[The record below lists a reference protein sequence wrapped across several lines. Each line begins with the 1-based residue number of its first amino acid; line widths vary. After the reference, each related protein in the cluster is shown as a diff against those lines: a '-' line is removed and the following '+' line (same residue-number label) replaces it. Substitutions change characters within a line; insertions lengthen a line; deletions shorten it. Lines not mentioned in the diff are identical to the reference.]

1 MPCNTISNLR
11 GEPNTVGIHEPL
23 ISGDFGGADG
33 YKPFRILFAAI
44 KPRRGVAFDI
54 SDLRPRV
61 EHQSLRWRQRPYGT
75 QQFAGF
81 RRAGQ
86 PFGHGGAGFNAFY
99 AVFGEIQR
107 PVDAFIALPP
117 AGLILTVFVFVGFD
131 DTTQLAV
138 FTHLICLS
146 VFLGHVTDCTLR
158 RIRASRT
165 SPTAW
170 PHRTS
175 RTTCASTSTD
185 ASNSS
190 GVV

>member
-1 MPCNTISNLR
+1 MDINRSASSLPPSNPGVESPSTSVTCVPGWNISR
-11 GEPNTVGIHEPL
+11 CA
-23 ISGDFGGADG
+23 GGRDHTALSSSLD
-33 YKPFRILFAAI
+33 FAA
-44 KPRRGVAFDI
+44 RASR
-54 SDLRPRV
+54 SDTVVLDSMLSMRSSARFSV
-61 EHQSLRWRQRPYGT
+61 QSMRLSPSPCWAYP
-75 QQFAGF
+75 
-81 RRAGQ
+81 
-86 PFGHGGAGFNAFY
+86 
-99 AVFGEIQR
+99 
-107 PVDAFIALPP
+107 
-117 AGLILTVFVFVGFD
+117 TVFVFVGFD

>member
-1 MPCNTISNLR
+1 MDINRSASSLPPSNPGVESPSTSVTCVPGWNISR
-11 GEPNTVGIHEPL
+11 CA
-23 ISGDFGGADG
+23 GGRDHTALSSSLD
-33 YKPFRILFAAI
+33 FAA
-44 KPRRGVAFDI
+44 RASR
-54 SDLRPRV
+54 SDTVVLDSMLSMR
-61 EHQSLRWRQRPYGT
+61 SS
-75 QQFAGF
+75 
-81 RRAGQ
+81 
-86 PFGHGGAGFNAFY
+86 
-99 AVFGEIQR
+99 
-107 PVDAFIALPP
+107 AFIALPP